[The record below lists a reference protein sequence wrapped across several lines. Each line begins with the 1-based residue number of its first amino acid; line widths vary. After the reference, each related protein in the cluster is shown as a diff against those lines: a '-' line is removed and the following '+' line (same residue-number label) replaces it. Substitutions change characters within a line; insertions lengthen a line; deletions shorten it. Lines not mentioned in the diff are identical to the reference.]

1 MLPRTLGKP
10 EGAFI
15 ETHNQG
21 DGLVESGIEEHVND
35 TGRTASILIGLLMGG
50 LAGAAAMLLLAPQ
63 SGEQTRAQ
71 IREKSIQ
78 LRDQT
83 TASVKD
89 ALEQAR
95 VETDGLTAGVREK
108 AGELKRQ
115 GKEGLVR
122 QMDRASAAL
131 DAGKKA
137 VKAA

>member
-1 MLPRTLGKP
+1 MESNI
-10 EGAFI
+10 EG
-15 ETHNQG
+15 
-21 DGLVESGIEEHVND
+21 HVNGPGN
-35 TGRTASILIGLLMGG
+35 TRSVLIGLLIGG
-50 LAGAAAMLLLAPQ
+50 LASAAAMLLLAPQ
-63 SGEQTRAQ
+63 SGKQTRAQ

-83 TASVKD
+83 TTSMKN

-95 VETDGLTAGVREK
+95 VEADGLTTGVREK

-115 GKEGLVR
+115 GKEELVR

>member
-1 MLPRTLGKP
+1 MLLRTLRKP

-15 ETHNQG
+15 ETRNQG
-21 DGLVESGIEEHVND
+21 DGLVESDIEEHVNG
-35 TGRTASILIGLLMGG
+35 TGRTTSILIGLLIGG

-63 SGEQTRAQ
+63 SGKQTRAQ

-78 LRDQT
+78 PRDQT